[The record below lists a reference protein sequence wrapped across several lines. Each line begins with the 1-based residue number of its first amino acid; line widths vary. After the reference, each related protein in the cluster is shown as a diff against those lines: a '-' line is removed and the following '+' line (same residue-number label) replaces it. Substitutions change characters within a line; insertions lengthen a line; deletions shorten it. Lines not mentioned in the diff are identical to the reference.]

1 MICMKI
7 YKHGDELLISA
18 CDENILGK
26 YFKEGKF
33 RLRVKKKFYD
43 GIRVNAETLKEY
55 LKKATIA
62 NLVGEETVNCAIEAG
77 IVDPDCVIR
86 IQNVPHAQMVR
97 ML

>member
-1 MICMKI
+1 MKNLV
-7 YKHGDELLISA
+7 KLLGFLKFSGSSQIK
-18 CDENILGK
+18 DILLR
-26 YFKEGKF
+26 FKEGKF

-55 LKKATIA
+55 LEKATIA